1 MPFDP
6 GHSQNTRILVV
17 DDEQPLRRALR
28 RTLERAGY
36 GVVEAGDV
44 TEARRVLEAEPV
56 ALVFCDVNMPG
67 ESGLE
72 LVRSVAGADGDIVVI
87 MLTGV
92 DDPGVASEALALGA
106 HGYLVKPI
114 APNEALINV
123 VSGLRR
129 RALELERK
137 AYVRELEAKILTR
150 TSSLRDAL
158 QRLERTEA
166 TARHAER
173 DTVDRLVTALSLR
186 SEETGAHIQRVG
198 SYSQMLAHKSS
209 VNGWSQEEIRLA
221 AMLHDVGKI
230 GIPDAILLK
239 AGPLTD
245 DEFSII
251 KRHPALGNLL
261 LAAGESPVLRLGAEI
276 ALTHHE
282 RWDGHG
288 YPHGLAAESIP
299 VFGRIAA
306 IADSFDAM
314 TSDRVYRP
322 AMPIGDALSEI
333 RAQRGRQFDPH
344 LVDVFV
350 SSMDELVA
358 IRSDHPEAP
367 AAAPPDPGLSA

>member
-1 MPFDP
+1 MPFNLGRSNDV
-6 GHSQNTRILVV
+6 RILVV
-17 DDEQPLRRALR
+17 DDEAPLRRALR

-36 GVVEAGDV
+36 SVVEASDV
-44 TEARRVLEAEPV
+44 AQARRVLEDEPV

-72 LVRSVAGADGDIVVI
+72 LVRSAVATDDEIVVI

-92 DDPGVASEALALGA
+92 DDPAVATEALAVGA

-129 RALELERK
+129 RELELERK

-150 TSSLRDAL
+150 TSALRDVL

-186 SEETGAHIQRVG
+186 SEETGAHIRRVG
-198 SYSQMLAHKSS
+198 RYSQLLARRSGINS
-209 VNGWSQEEIRLA
+209 WSEEQIRLA

-245 DEFSII
+245 DEFTII
-251 KRHPALGNLL
+251 KRHPALGSSL
-261 LAAGESPVLRLGAEI
+261 LAEGESPLLRLAAEI

-282 RWDGHG
+282 RWDGRG
-288 YPHGLAAESIP
+288 YPHGLGGDTIP

-306 IADSFDAM
+306 IADAFDAM

-322 AMPIGDALSEI
+322 AVPLGEALSEI
-333 RAQRGRQFDPH
+333 RAERGRQFDPD
-344 LVDVFV
+344 LVDVFA
-350 SSMDELVA
+350 SSLDELGS
-358 IRSDHPEAP
+358 IREDHPDVP
-367 AAAPPDPGLSA
+367 AAAPPDRSLTT